1 MITPPY
7 QITKHK
13 EYRKEISV
21 HIMKKCSIRISVLS
35 IVFSVMFLVVSSGT
49 KAEMQD
55 GAKKDLV
62 SVLHIEST
70 SLLGPKVNSEERKD
84 RESSPLPTL
93 FVPLKGG
100 FHAFLDLASP
110 PHQGLA
116 PNDSRAD
123 YRAVV
128 GFHFGLR

>member
-1 MITPPY
+1 M
-7 QITKHK
+7 
-13 EYRKEISV
+13 
-21 HIMKKCSIRISVLS
+21 IMKKRIINISVLS
-35 IVFSVMFLVVSSGT
+35 IVFSVMFLLVSSGT

-70 SLLGPKVNSEERKD
+70 SLLGPKGNSGERKD

-100 FHAFLDLASP
+100 LHAFLDITSP
-110 PHQGLA
+110 PHQGLT
-116 PNDSRAD
+116 PNDSRTD

>member
-1 MITPPY
+1 M
-7 QITKHK
+7 
-13 EYRKEISV
+13 S
-21 HIMKKCSIRISVLS
+21 MKKRIISISVLS

-62 SVLHIEST
+62 SILHVDAI
-70 SLLGPKVNSEERKD
+70 SLLGPTGNSGERKD
-84 RESSPLPTL
+84 RESNPLPTL
-93 FVPLKGG
+93 FVPLKEGL
-100 FHAFLDLASP
+100 HAFLDLTSP
-110 PHQGLA
+110 PHQGFT
-116 PNDSRAD
+116 PKDSRTD